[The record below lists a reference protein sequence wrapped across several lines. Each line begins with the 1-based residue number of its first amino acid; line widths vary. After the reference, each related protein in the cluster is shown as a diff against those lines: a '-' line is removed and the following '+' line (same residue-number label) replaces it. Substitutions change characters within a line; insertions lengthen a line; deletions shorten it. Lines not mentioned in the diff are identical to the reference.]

1 MLWSGLLASEPI
13 SHSGQPCSVTGPR
26 NNGIAQPGDRES
38 KGRLLTEGRAP
49 VSGAPVS
56 DFQVPRSPSLDLP
69 ICNPT
74 VSRSAPTKTSPSKSD
89 DVSLGA
95 AHPGS

>member
-26 NNGIAQPGDRES
+26 NNGIALPGDREFQRS
-38 KGRLLTEGRAP
+38 SSHRRPRTDNRRARLRFPGSE
-49 VSGAPVS
+49 
-56 DFQVPRSPSLDLP
+56 VPLVDLP

-74 VSRSAPTKTSPSKSD
+74 VSRSAPTKTSPSESD

-95 AHPGS
+95 SHPGS